1 MNETS
6 QDFSELTRSKDFNEL
21 LQIGHITQK
30 FEWSGHKFEIKTLTI
45 EEELVVGQLVKEY
58 KDSIAEEK
66 AVAVALAAA
75 SLVSIND
82 KPFMP
87 SYEKTAF
94 ISIRERFNYIK
105 DNWHWIVVENL
116 NTEYIQL
123 LARLYQ
129 NLEDTENLSKTDRM
143 NLSFSSDPMIERES

>member
-6 QDFSELTRSKDFNEL
+6 QDFLELTKSKDFNEL

-30 FEWSGHKFEIKTLTI
+30 FEWSGHKFEIRTLTI
-45 EEELVVGQLVKEY
+45 EEELVVGQLIKEY

-87 SYEKTAF
+87 SYEKSAF
-94 ISIRERFNYIK
+94 ISVREKFNYIK
-105 DNWHWIVVENL
+105 NNWHWVVVENI

-129 NLEDTENLSKTDRM
+129 TLEDTENLSKADRT
-143 NLSFSSDPMIERES
+143 NLSFSSDPTIERES

>member
-6 QDFSELTRSKDFNEL
+6 QDFLELTKSKDFNEL
-21 LQIGHITQK
+21 LQIGHLTQK
-30 FEWSGHKFEIKTLTI
+30 FDWNGHKFEIRTLTI
-45 EEELVVGQLVKEY
+45 EEELIVGQLVKEY

-75 SLVSIND
+75 SLVSVND

-87 SYEKTAF
+87 SYEKTPF
-94 ISIRERFNYIK
+94 ISIREKFNYIK
-105 DNWHWIVVENL
+105 NNWHWVVVETL

-129 NLEDTENLSKTDRM
+129 TLEDTENLSKADRT
-143 NLSFSSDPMIERES
+143 NLSFSSDPMIEQES